1 MTDRFVNPPR
11 RVEKIGLEPTT
22 PCLQGRCSS
31 QLSYIPIYPDCH
43 NSIVTPTNTR
53 NNIPSERSGT
63 GDKDTVRLRFVNLPG
78 INDCTFLFI
87 PFCNPQ

>member
-1 MTDRFVNPPR
+1 MWIRRDSNSQQPECKSGALPIGATDP
-11 RVEKIGLEPTT
+11 L
-22 PCLQGRCSS
+22 
-31 QLSYIPIYPDCH
+31 IPIAVPQA
-43 NSIVTPTNTR
+43 VTTPTNTR

-63 GDKDTVRLRFVNLPG
+63 GDKDTVRLRFVNIPG